1 MAITGAF
8 RRSLLVRGHLS
19 PFPRSLFAA
28 QTLRFASESSY
39 SAPPSRRS
47 PPPPP
52 HEFLKPC
59 DFLGSWKPPADPRE
73 AEARLDRLRKD
84 YAKQVAQLRKEYSH
98 EMEILRA
105 EKQRKDEAKREA
117 IRLANE
123 KRKAAKS
130 AAAETLAA
138 ERKAFQEE
146 FRQTLVRFYINF
158 LRKPEVLLYLAIVL

>member
-19 PFPRSLFAA
+19 PFPRSLLAA
-28 QTLRFASESSY
+28 QTLRFASGSSY
-39 SAPPSRRS
+39 SALPSRRS

-59 DFLGSWKPPADPRE
+59 DFPGSP
-73 AEARLDRLRKD
+73 DRLRKD